1 MSSAMHEWPR
11 RHRITVENYHR
22 MAEVGVF
29 ARDERVELING
40 EIIDM
45 PPIGSRHAGTA
56 AQLAELLTAAV
67 GHRAMV
73 RTQWP
78 VRLNDDTEVQ
88 PDISVVRVRDD
99 YYRAGHPSASDVL
112 LLVEVSDSTLR
123 YDREVK
129 VSLYARCGIPE
140 VWIVDLQGE
149 RIHFHRTPAEGRYT
163 TLSSV
168 ESPGVT
174 AIGSLPGICVDLS
187 KLKLD

>member
-1 MSSAMHEWPR
+1 
-11 RHRITVENYHR
+11 
-22 MAEVGVF
+22 
-29 ARDERVELING
+29 LING

-56 AQLAELLTAAV
+56 AQLADLLTDALDN
-67 GHRAMV
+67 RAMV

-99 YYRAGHPSASDVL
+99 YYRSGHPSAADVL
-112 LLVEVSDSTLR
+112 VLVEVSDSTLR

-129 VSLYARCGIPE
+129 VSIYARCGIPE
-140 VWIVDLQGE
+140 VWVVDLQSE
-149 RIHFHRTPAEGRYT
+149 RIHFYRTPVEGRYAPV
-163 TLSSV
+163 SSV
-168 ESPGVT
+168 ELLGET
-174 AIGSLPGICVDLS
+174 AIGSLPGINVDLS